1 MKLKEIFKSRFIV
14 STVIIIIGVIVMG
27 VGTLIGNKANTTKT
41 EPETF
46 DIKGIVKS
54 KANNNIYVESTDA
67 NSIVENAVIYKKA
80 ETKVKNINDDIEKST
95 TFEAIQ
101 IGDKVTVTFTGE
113 MRESYPVQADAKEIT
128 ITGYENVTFDKQ
140 VGTIQGI
147 TKNGEYGT
155 IHIKE
160 ANYEAYVTITKDTL
174 ITKAPLSRTF
184 TFDEL
189 KVGDKVEVTVP
200 EVITMIYPAQYT
212 TTGVDIIE

>member
-1 MKLKEIFKSRFIV
+1 MKPKEFFIGRSIV
-14 STVIIIIGVIVMG
+14 FAIIIIIGVIVIG

-54 KANNNIYVESTDA
+54 KADNNIYVESTDV

-80 ETKVKNINDDIEKST
+80 ETKVKSINSDVEKST

-113 MRESYPVQADAKEIT
+113 IRESYPVQADAKEIT
-128 ITGYENVTFDKQ
+128 ITGFENVTFDKQ
-140 VGTIQGI
+140 VGIIQGI
-147 TKNGEYGT
+147 TKNGDVGT
-155 IHIKE
+155 IHIKKD
-160 ANYEAYVTITKDTL
+160 NYEAYVTITKDTL

-200 EVITMIYPAQYT
+200 EVITMIYPAQYST
-212 TTGVDIIE
+212 TRVDIIE